1 MPKEVVREVIKEVV
15 REVPVEVPVEVCA
28 HRLKMKTVPSA
39 SGLLRT
45 AHKRSTTPW
54 FPHLPPPQVIKEV
67 PVEVVRTVIKE
78 VPKET
83 IKEVPVEVIKEVIV
97 EAPYE
102 VIKEVQVEVI
112 KEVIKEV
119 PVEVIKEVEKVVY
132 KDKPPEEIIKYVD
145 REVIREGPLASATS
159 RLAATWSSRSRPR
172 RDGHVSS
179 RRRPCF

>member
-1 MPKEVVREVIKEVV
+1 M
-15 REVPVEVPVEVCA
+15 
-28 HRLKMKTVPSA
+28 
-39 SGLLRT
+39 
-45 AHKRSTTPW
+45 
-54 FPHLPPPQVIKEV
+54 PPPQVIKEV

-119 PVEVIKEVEKVVY
+119 PVEVIKEVEKIVY
-132 KDKPPEEIIKYVD
+132 MDKPPEEIIRYVD
-145 REVIREGPLASATS
+145 REVIKEGPLASVTS
-159 RLAATWSSRSRPR
+159 RRAATWCHLVVVHDEMVMSHLVVVHVSDLIASSTDHPAIPHRPAASVAR
-172 RDGHVSS
+172 SS
-179 RRRPCF
+179 RRGHQVRRS